1 MKDQRHFIYPLDV
14 FRRDNRIFRD
24 VTKMSDFCF
33 DFFIE
38 EAIRAAKKNIR
49 LNAQTGKFLDTML
62 RRFSLQFAA
71 TAYERNQS

>member
-24 VTKMSDFCF
+24 ITKMSDFRF

-38 EAIRAAKKNIR
+38 KTIRAAKKNIG
-49 LNAQTGKFLDTML
+49 LYA
-62 RRFSLQFAA
+62 
-71 TAYERNQS
+71 